1 MNARETKKMS
11 GQTKCQRKEQGFYVY
26 CIAERDSLA
35 QVFEDALPRAIESDS
50 ALELIAQEDL
60 AAVVSSVPLSD
71 YGELALQE
79 RLTDATWTAIRAM
92 RHEKVVEHFARRV
105 SVVPLRFGTIYLERA
120 RIEQMLSERQAE
132 LRAIIEHLRGREE
145 WGLNVY
151 SDRAKLL
158 EKITTLSPRLREL
171 SESADQSSP
180 GQSYLIRKKID
191 AMRERE
197 AREEMKRVAAKV
209 EQELSK
215 HCDDVRRLR
224 VLKDEATEHG
234 ELAAKFA
241 FLVNRNRF
249 REFRSAAERVAKD
262 YDNTGFRLELTGP
275 WPAYNFANQ

>member
-1 MNARETKKMS
+1 MNAREPKKMN
-11 GQTKCQRKEQGFYVY
+11 GETKSQRKEQGFYVY

-71 YGELALQE
+71 YGDDALQE

-92 RHEKVVEHFARRV
+92 RHERVVEHFARRA

-241 FLVNRNRF
+241 FLVNRTRF
-249 REFRSAAERVAKD
+249 REFRSVAERVAKD

>member
-1 MNARETKKMS
+1 
-11 GQTKCQRKEQGFYVY
+11 
-26 CIAERDSLA
+26 
-35 QVFEDALPRAIESDS
+35 
-50 ALELIAQEDL
+50 
-60 AAVVSSVPLSD
+60 
-71 YGELALQE
+71 
-79 RLTDATWTAIRAM
+79 
-92 RHEKVVEHFARRV
+92 
-105 SVVPLRFGTIYLERA
+105 
-120 RIEQMLSERQAE
+120 MLSERGAE
-132 LRAIIEHLRGREE
+132 LRAIIEHVRGREE
-145 WGLNVY
+145 WGLNIY

-191 AMRERE
+191 AMREKE
-197 AREEMKRVAAKV
+197 VREEMKRVAAKV

-262 YDNTGFRLELTGP
+262 YDDTGFRLELTGP
-275 WPAYNFANQ
+275 WPAYNFANE